1 MLTRL
6 SSLPSHTQ
14 QTAYTYS
21 STQMQSLLHATR
33 KVETLMTAYFSPLE
47 VLAGKA
53 TVEQA
58 AAQTV
63 VTVPYYSEAEA
74 LDANTVNVLGQQLA
88 VVLERPVQLVV
99 VRLLTPSLDASVLSQ
114 YLSKELHDSTFR
126 KVMLALFSSAGIVTT
141 GSSSSSVPGT
151 LIGVKVRLAGRLL
164 QEATQPRQ
172 TIQTVSLGCF
182 SPHPNHLLQSS
193 SYTATNLK
201 GAYTVKV

>member
-21 STQMQSLLHATR
+21 ATQMQSLLHATR

-141 GSSSSSVPGT
+141 GSSSVPGT

-172 TIQTVSLGCF
+172 TIKTASLGCF
-182 SPHPNHLLQSS
+182 SAHPNHLLQSS